1 MTNKILIVEDEAV
14 AIAAMQKLTNQLG
27 VSYVATTAQA
37 AIAMTYDIEPDII
50 LLDLGLPDFDGFDV
64 ISALKSDE
72 KYFHIPIIVI
82 TSTTDRES
90 HLRAIRSGAD
100 DFLSKPFDYKLL
112 QSRITALLE
121 RQERLGAPTINARAK
136 DIESKFSN
144 VLGMLSEAVIVSDN
158 QGQIE
163 LVNQYC
169 LNLFGYK
176 KDELIGQNIKFLI
189 PFDDNDP
196 FPQNH
201 RPVDDYLSLAVP
213 TEFNVNTKLGKPLSI
228 EFNSSEYSDILGKHY
243 LLVIRDLTEKRAIQA
258 SLVKRAMFD
267 SLTGLNTLTAFH
279 LDFDK
284 QISTERTQGVIFA
297 MMVDLDD
304 FHNLNI
310 LYGHEWCDKL
320 LIKLASGIGNLCILK
335 RLKAYRL
342 MSDRFLLCAF
352 MEDGEDAYEKSALVE
367 LAIKDMIKSVDHQL
381 NIRLSMTAT
390 SLISTMDEIKHKPLL
405 QLLEMSLTIAKHN
418 ADRGHFIVADDT
430 HYSHRID
437 LASISQLLLADPNY
451 FELSVAIQP
460 KVNLIGNITSFEI
473 LLRWN
478 SEEYPD
484 IGLQEFIGLAE
495 NTSAIIDIGYFVI
508 QQACLFL
515 SQIPLTK
522 RRRVSVN
529 LSLRQLS
536 DNHFVTKVE
545 DICDAYKI
553 ANNLIRFELTESM
566 VADDISLVAEKLEML
581 TRSNFSISID
591 DFGTGQS
598 NLRYIHRLPMAEL
611 KIDKSFIDDIIAA
624 DGDYPLVDS
633 ICAMAR
639 AMGLTIV
646 AEGVET
652 YAQVQYLSGTSCDEI
667 QGYYFYRPMPLSTCL
682 ALINEADTVD

>member
-1 MTNKILIVEDEAV
+1 
-14 AIAAMQKLTNQLG
+14 
-27 VSYVATTAQA
+27 
-37 AIAMTYDIEPDII
+37 
-50 LLDLGLPDFDGFDV
+50 
-64 ISALKSDE
+64 
-72 KYFHIPIIVI
+72 
-82 TSTTDRES
+82 
-90 HLRAIRSGAD
+90 
-100 DFLSKPFDYKLL
+100 
-112 QSRITALLE
+112 
-121 RQERLGAPTINARAK
+121 
-136 DIESKFSN
+136 
-144 VLGMLSEAVIVSDN
+144 
-158 QGQIE
+158 
-163 LVNQYC
+163 
-169 LNLFGYK
+169 
-176 KDELIGQNIKFLI
+176 
-189 PFDDNDP
+189 
-196 FPQNH
+196 
-201 RPVDDYLSLAVP
+201 
-213 TEFNVNTKLGKPLSI
+213 
-228 EFNSSEYSDILGKHY
+228 
-243 LLVIRDLTEKRAIQA
+243 
-258 SLVKRAMFD
+258 
-267 SLTGLNTLTAFH
+267 
-279 LDFDK
+279 
-284 QISTERTQGVIFA
+284 
-297 MMVDLDD
+297 
-304 FHNLNI
+304 

-352 MEDGEDAYEKSALVE
+352 MEDGEDAYGKSALVE
-367 LAIKDMIKSVDHQL
+367 LAIKDMIKSVDHQF

-460 KVNLIGNITSFEI
+460 KVNLTGNITSFEI

-611 KIDKSFIDDIIAA
+611 KIDKSFIDDIIDA

>member
-1 MTNKILIVEDEAV
+1 
-14 AIAAMQKLTNQLG
+14 
-27 VSYVATTAQA
+27 
-37 AIAMTYDIEPDII
+37 
-50 LLDLGLPDFDGFDV
+50 
-64 ISALKSDE
+64 
-72 KYFHIPIIVI
+72 
-82 TSTTDRES
+82 
-90 HLRAIRSGAD
+90 
-100 DFLSKPFDYKLL
+100 
-112 QSRITALLE
+112 
-121 RQERLGAPTINARAK
+121 
-136 DIESKFSN
+136 
-144 VLGMLSEAVIVSDN
+144 
-158 QGQIE
+158 
-163 LVNQYC
+163 
-169 LNLFGYK
+169 
-176 KDELIGQNIKFLI
+176 
-189 PFDDNDP
+189 
-196 FPQNH
+196 
-201 RPVDDYLSLAVP
+201 
-213 TEFNVNTKLGKPLSI
+213 
-228 EFNSSEYSDILGKHY
+228 
-243 LLVIRDLTEKRAIQA
+243 
-258 SLVKRAMFD
+258 
-267 SLTGLNTLTAFH
+267 
-279 LDFDK
+279 
-284 QISTERTQGVIFA
+284 
-297 MMVDLDD
+297 
-304 FHNLNI
+304 
-310 LYGHEWCDKL
+310 
-320 LIKLASGIGNLCILK
+320 
-335 RLKAYRL
+335 
-342 MSDRFLLCAF
+342 
-352 MEDGEDAYEKSALVE
+352 
-367 LAIKDMIKSVDHQL
+367 
-381 NIRLSMTAT
+381 MTAT

-460 KVNLIGNITSFEI
+460 KVNLTGNITSFEI

-611 KIDKSFIDDIIAA
+611 KIDKSFIDDIIDA